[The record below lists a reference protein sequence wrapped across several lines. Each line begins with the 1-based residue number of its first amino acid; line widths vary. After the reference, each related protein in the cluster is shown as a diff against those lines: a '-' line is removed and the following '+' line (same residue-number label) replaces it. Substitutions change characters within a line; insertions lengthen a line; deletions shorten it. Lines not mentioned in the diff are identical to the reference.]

1 VTSIGTK
8 LSQDDQIQVY
18 EAIAHVISAMPM
30 QQAAESLK
38 TFAQGLLAQ
47 VHAVVVKSEAA
58 TREELREVCSSS
70 MQSFMEEIVN

>member
-1 VTSIGTK
+1 
-8 LSQDDQIQVY
+8 
-18 EAIAHVISAMPM
+18 M

-47 VHAVVVKSEAA
+47 VHAVVVKPEAA